1 MTRKYCLWKCE
12 RCMGTTPCFCMME
25 YAYEPKYCADLG
37 ANHEED
43 EACWVKVD
51 PLDVYPTLLS
61 LEYV

>member
-1 MTRKYCLWKCE
+1 
-12 RCMGTTPCFCMME
+12 MGPGSPCFCMME
-25 YAYEPKYCADLG
+25 YAYEPKYCADLS

-51 PLDVYPTLLS
+51 TLDVYPTLLS

>member
-1 MTRKYCLWKCE
+1 MYGHNSLLLYDGVFIR
-12 RCMGTTPCFCMME
+12 
-25 YAYEPKYCADLG
+25 YCADLG

-51 PLDVYPTLLS
+51 TLDVYPTLLS